1 MELQPEFIR
10 GNQRNYIKF
19 PCEENVFEGYEYQ
32 MLRHNTLKSILE
44 FQQRNQD
51 GESFLYYEVG
61 GMQSLDIFLQTQK
74 LKRDTAVMLARAL
87 VRLCGELEEY
97 ALSIG
102 NVVFSPKFIM
112 VSQEGRE
119 IRFLY
124 LLRAEQTEHLEIEAL
139 LECCIEYLDYKD
151 EELTNRFYGI
161 YESLLEQQGNFMLQ
175 KEADR
180 LLAYLNGDETAVA
193 QGMSVTQRMSATQGM
208 SVTQG
213 MQAAQ
218 GISVAKGTDWMQEI
232 SVSDPFEVSGAYTSE
247 ITQKSEVQEKEYRG
261 LKKGIWLMVAA
272 DAVGMIL
279 WKPFN
284 LLKLFFGIAVAVVL
298 LALRVYMYRKEKE
311 IQEQQA
317 EEVQSAQYR
326 EEYEV
331 FCNSHGIESEETQ
344 LIAVQDSGHFL
355 LGLQDSEPQRIFFS
369 EERKVIGKETGG
381 AQICIATEGISRIH
395 ARIWRE
401 ENEYK
406 LEDLNSTNGTWLNG
420 KVLPPRQACCLK
432 EGDRICFATAEYVF
446 R

>member
-19 PCEENVFEGYEYQ
+19 PCEENVFEGCEYQ
-32 MLRHNTLKSILE
+32 MLRHNALKSILE

-74 LKRDTAVMLARAL
+74 LKRNTAVMLARAL

-180 LLAYLNGDETAVA
+180 LLAYLNGDETAVT
-193 QGMSVTQRMSATQGM
+193 QGMPATQGM
-208 SVTQG
+208 SATQG

-218 GISVAKGTDWMQEI
+218 GISMAKGRNRVQEI
-232 SVSDPFEVSGAYTSE
+232 AVSDPFEVFGAYTSE
-247 ITQKSEVQEKEYRG
+247 VTQKSEVQEKEYRG

-272 DAVGMIL
+272 DVVGMIL

-284 LLKLFFGIAVAVVL
+284 LLKLFLGIAVAVVL

-331 FCNSHGIESEETQ
+331 F
-344 LIAVQDSGHFL
+344 
-355 LGLQDSEPQRIFFS
+355 
-369 EERKVIGKETGG
+369 
-381 AQICIATEGISRIH
+381 
-395 ARIWRE
+395 
-401 ENEYK
+401 
-406 LEDLNSTNGTWLNG
+406 
-420 KVLPPRQACCLK
+420 
-432 EGDRICFATAEYVF
+432 
-446 R
+446 